1 MAKKGKLTKA
11 DYERHERM
19 LKNAERTRQL
29 AEKAQAE
36 VDRRKREAADA
47 G

>member
-1 MAKKGKLTKA
+1 
-11 DYERHERM
+11 M

>member
-1 MAKKGKLTKA
+1 MAKKNKFTKA

-19 LKNAERTRQL
+19 LRNAARTREL

-36 VDRRKREAADA
+36 VDRRKAEQAKN
-47 G
+47 